1 MITGQSEHIRKQ
13 QLHSGEWAINQ
24 LNDKVLNA
32 CDSVEYHIPSVSSCA
47 LGTIFLV
54 LLLPNYGKMCVC
66 VGGGLGSV
74 FPS

>member
-13 QLHSGEWAINQ
+13 QLHSDEWAINQ